1 MTQRRPARESRDR
14 QDRAPAP
21 RPKKSRARPRSEPR
35 EPLTAA
41 DLAAAPEAGAGE
53 PSSGEPQRL
62 NKYLAS
68 HGLGSRRRCDELIL
82 SGQVWVDGKPCT
94 ELGTRIDPGVQRI
107 EVEGVLL
114 KPAGIRPRY
123 YLMNKPSGVVC
134 TSDEREARARA
145 IDLITDPEKGR
156 IFTVGR
162 LDEETT
168 GLLILT
174 NDGDFAHRIMHPRF
188 AVTKTYMVKLRGR
201 MEDDAVQRIREGVYL
216 AEGKTAGARV
226 VVLQRSHVQTRLE
239 VTLQEGKNREVRRVF
254 ANLGYKVVD
263 LKRVRIAHLTDRGLK
278 IGRWRPLTR
287 QEVQELLAAADPLQR
302 AALLAAGKLPKPPHR
317 RGLRT
322 DRGRRGSEADRG
334 TGGPQGPGEEGAGR
348 APKRSP
354 KRAPRTREVENEFEA
369 EEPRR
374 ALPHPLFQDRPGME
388 AEDFEPAAEA
398 PQQGGAKA
406 FAAADEP
413 RGARGRGPRRPASSR
428 AVNARPGAAA
438 AGERGRSPRATGAKG
453 AMGQERGVGPGG
465 PRGRAG
471 GRRPSAKASDTA
483 KVERRPGESP
493 GERARRELGWQEPG
507 GRKLVDASRGPRGQA
522 GRSREQGP
530 GGRASKGARS
540 GRGPARGGR
549 R

>member
-1 MTQRRPARESRDR
+1 MTQRRPARESRDPK
-14 QDRAPAP
+14 DRARSS
-21 RPKKSRARPRSEPR
+21 RPQSSRANRRGEAR
-35 EPLTAA
+35 APLTPA
-41 DLAAAPEAGAGE
+41 DLASAPAAGDSEA
-53 PSSGEPQRL
+53 SSGELQRL

-82 SGQVWVDGKPCT
+82 GGQVWVDGQPCL
-94 ELGTRIDPGVQRI
+94 ELGTRIDPVLQRI
-107 EVEGVLL
+107 EVEGMQL
-114 KPAGIRPRY
+114 KAAGIRPRY

-188 AVTKTYMVKLRGR
+188 AVTKTYLVKLRGR

-263 LKRVRIAHLTDRGLK
+263 LRRVRIAHLTDRGLK

-322 DRGRRGSEADRG
+322 DRGRRRPESAELGGEASSAAQPRSRPASKRRP
-334 TGGPQGPGEEGAGR
+334 TR
-348 APKRSP
+348 AARVQEQEP
-354 KRAPRTREVENEFEA
+354 EFEG
-369 EEPRR
+369 EPQTR
-374 ALPHPLFQDRPGME
+374 ALPHPLFLDRPGIAGDE
-388 AEDFEPAAEA
+388 VEPDFDGAREGASAGAAG
-398 PQQGGAKA
+398 PRGGA
-406 FAAADEP
+406 
-413 RGARGRGPRRPASSR
+413 ARPAGGRARGPREL
-428 AVNARPGAAA
+428 A
-438 AGERGRSPRATGAKG
+438 AGASERGRSPRRSSNAGRAS
-453 AMGQERGVGPGG
+453 VP
-465 PRGRAG
+465 GRAG
-471 GRRPSAKASDTA
+471 GAGPARPSRSGAGRRTGAKPEPAAASA
-483 KVERRPGESP
+483 RRPGESP

-507 GRKLVDASRGPRGQA
+507 GRKRVDASRPARSDA
-522 GRSREQGP
+522 GRSRGQADRGRGGKGSRAERGP
-530 GGRASKGARS
+530 GRGAR
-540 GRGPARGGR
+540 R
-549 R
+549 

>member
-1 MTQRRPARESRDR
+1 MTQRRPARESRDL
-14 QDRAPAP
+14 QDRASAP
-21 RPKKSRARPRSEPR
+21 RPKGSRPARRGAARS
-35 EPLTAA
+35 PLTPA
-41 DLAAAPEAGAGE
+41 DLAAAPAAGE
-53 PSSGEPQRL
+53 SEGTSGGLQRL

-68 HGLGSRRRCDELIL
+68 HGIGSRRRCDELIAG
-82 SGQVWVDGKPCT
+82 GQVWVDGQVCV
-94 ELGTRIDPGVQRI
+94 ELGTRVDPALQRI

-114 KPAGIRPRY
+114 KPAGIRHRY

-134 TSDEREARARA
+134 TSDDREARARA

-188 AVTKTYMVKLRGR
+188 GVTKTYLVKLRGR
-201 MEDDAVQRIREGVYL
+201 MEDDEVQRIREGVYL

-226 VVLQRSHVQTRLE
+226 VVLQRSAVQTRLE

-254 ANLGYKVVD
+254 ANLGFKVVD
-263 LKRVRIAHLTDRGLK
+263 LRRVRIAHLTDRGLK

-322 DRGRRGSEADRG
+322 DRVRRKAEVGALAGSERDYGSDGARAGTRRRPARPSPARG
-334 TGGPQGPGEEGAGR
+334 PVDG
-348 APKRSP
+348 
-354 KRAPRTREVENEFEA
+354 FEA
-369 EEPRR
+369 EAPLA
-374 ALPHPLFQDRPGME
+374 ALPHPLFLDRPGIE
-388 AEDFEPAAEA
+388 
-398 PQQGGAKA
+398 G
-406 FAAADEP
+406 DEP
-413 RGARGRGPRRPASSR
+413 ESEGAPARGSAGSKSARKDAPRAERSER
-428 AVNARPGAAA
+428 KPGR
-438 AGERGRSPRATGAKG
+438 AGERGA
-453 AMGQERGVGPGG
+453 G
-465 PRGRAG
+465 PRSGSETAAQRGAGPQRGPQARRGSAARPGR
-471 GRRPSAKASDTA
+471 SAKAGAGRGPKADA
-483 KVERRPGESP
+483 ALGRRPGESP

-507 GRKLVDASRGPRGQA
+507 GRKLIDASRGRSPEPGRPA
-522 GRSREQGP
+522 GRAERGAGAKGSRAGWTP
-530 GGRASKGARS
+530 G
-540 GRGPARGGR
+540 RGGR

>member
-1 MTQRRPARESRDR
+1 MTQRRPARESRDP

-21 RPKKSRARPRSEPR
+21 RPKKSRARPRGELR

-41 DLAAAPEAGAGE
+41 DLAAAPQAGTGE
-53 PSSGEPQRL
+53 PNSGEPQRL

-82 SGQVWVDGKPCT
+82 SGQVWVDGKSCT
-94 ELGTRIDPGVQRI
+94 ELGTRIDPVSQRI

-188 AVTKTYMVKLRGR
+188 AVTKTYLVKLRGR

-287 QEVQELLAAADPLQR
+287 QEVQELLAAADPVQR

-322 DRGRRGSEADRG
+322 DRGRRAVEVD
-334 TGGPQGPGEEGAGR
+334 GGARVAEGRGEEGSGR
-348 APKRSP
+348 APRRSP
-354 KRAPRTREVENEFEA
+354 KRAPRPRGVVDEVET

-374 ALPHPLFQDRPGME
+374 ALPHPLFQDRPGLE
-388 AEDFEPAAEA
+388 AEDFEPE
-398 PQQGGAKA
+398 GGASQRGGETPSE
-406 FAAADEP
+406 AADEP
-413 RGARGRGPRRPASSR
+413 RAARGRGPRRPASSR
-428 AVNARPGAAA
+428 AGGTGQGAAL
-438 AGERGRSPRATGAKG
+438 AGERGRGPRSKASTGRD
-453 AMGQERGVGPGG
+453 RGVGAG
-465 PRGRAG
+465 GRAG
-471 GRRPSAKASDTA
+471 GRRPGSKAQPTAKA
-483 KVERRPGESP
+483 ERRPGESP

-507 GRKLVDASRGPRGQA
+507 RKLVDTSRGPRSQA
-522 GRSREQGP
+522 GRSREQAP
-530 GGRASKGARS
+530 GGRPAKGARS